1 MLVSKLDIMIPIQHI
16 LLVLLCYFICL
27 HGPVNF
33 MKVHFYKDQVQNGL
47 FSNATNPNILPVN
60 ISFFAEMMNV

>member
-27 HGPVNF
+27 HGPVNL
-33 MKVHFYKDQVQNGL
+33 MKVHLRTKSKMD
-47 FSNATNPNILPVN
+47 FSAMPQTPI
-60 ISFFAEMMNV
+60 FCQ

>member
-27 HGPVNF
+27 HGPENF
-33 MKVHFYKDQVQNGL
+33 MKVQFYKGPSPKWTFQQSHKPQYSASERQFL
-47 FSNATNPNILPVN
+47 
-60 ISFFAEMMNV
+60 AEMMNV